1 VRWKGKAEADN
12 KSLPTVGL
20 LEAGLEGIGLSEAEM
35 LGSGC

>member
-1 VRWKGKAEADN
+1 MRWKVRAGADY
-12 KSLPTVGL
+12 KSLPMVEL